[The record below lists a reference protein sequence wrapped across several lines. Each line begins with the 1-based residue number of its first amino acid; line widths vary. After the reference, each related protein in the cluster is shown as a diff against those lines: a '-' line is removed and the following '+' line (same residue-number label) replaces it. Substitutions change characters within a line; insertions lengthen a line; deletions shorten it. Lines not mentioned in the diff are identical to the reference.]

1 MYQQEDKA
9 TNKKN
14 KITITN
20 DKGRLSKE
28 EIDKMVKEAEKFKED
43 DEKQKARIEAK
54 NQLENFCY
62 SVKNQMNEQ
71 FASKISSEDKK
82 AIEDMTKEAL
92 DWMDAHQDATKEDY
106 EAKMKEVEGKIQ
118 PIFAKLY
125 QAGAGAQ
132 GGMPGGMPNGFPAGA
147 APQGN
152 TSNQS
157 EAKGPKIEEVD

>member
-54 NQLENFCY
+54 NQL
-62 SVKNQMNEQ
+62 NEQ

-92 DWMDAHQDATKEDY
+92 DWMDAHQDATKEEY

-118 PIFAKLY
+118 PIFVKLY
-125 QAGAGAQ
+125 H
-132 GGMPGGMPNGFPAGA
+132 
-147 APQGN
+147 
-152 TSNQS
+152 
-157 EAKGPKIEEVD
+157 EVKLPS